1 MRLVKTQTISAN
13 FAKIVENLLK
23 INVFVRLLVKIP
35 VSQVFLDAIQN
46 PVSARSTHLEA
57 AYLEALLYYIV
68 LYKCGHANL
77 TITMYHS
84 TMSNSLLTVNK
95 IFWNEIFFMGE
106 KIVRVTIVFARICFV
121 TSYGVS

>member
-1 MRLVKTQTISAN
+1 MATLGLKKWENSFGKVEKKWLSFLPFISVSN
-13 FAKIVENLLK
+13 
-23 INVFVRLLVKIP
+23 NV
-35 VSQVFLDAIQN
+35 
-46 PVSARSTHLEA
+46 
-57 AYLEALLYYIV
+57 LYYIV
-68 LYKCGHANL
+68 LHKRGHANL

-106 KIVRVTIVFARICFV
+106 KIVRVTIVFARIYFV

>member
-1 MRLVKTQTISAN
+1 MRLVKTQKISAN

-57 AYLEALLYYIV
+57 AYLEALLY
-68 LYKCGHANL
+68 LDRNGD
-77 TITMYHS
+77 
-84 TMSNSLLTVNK
+84 
-95 IFWNEIFFMGE
+95 
-106 KIVRVTIVFARICFV
+106 
-121 TSYGVS
+121 

>member
-1 MRLVKTQTISAN
+1 M
-13 FAKIVENLLK
+13 LK
-23 INVFVRLLVKIP
+23 ICIKLAYFKAFGKNLHISSV
-35 VSQVFLDAIQN
+35 LDAILN
-46 PVSARSTHLEA
+46 HISARSAHLEA

-68 LYKCGHANL
+68 LHKCGHTNL
-77 TITMYHS
+77 TITMYHC
-84 TMSNSLLTVNK
+84 TVSNSLLTVNK